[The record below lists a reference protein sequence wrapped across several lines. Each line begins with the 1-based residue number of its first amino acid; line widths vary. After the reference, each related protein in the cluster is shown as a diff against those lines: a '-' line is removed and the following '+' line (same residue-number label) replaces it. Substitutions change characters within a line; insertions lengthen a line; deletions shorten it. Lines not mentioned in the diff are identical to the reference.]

1 VVTCE
6 DRFGHVD
13 ETKRY
18 DEERNMTRVAFKK
31 SVISSG
37 EQSWMFPSLQPLSL
51 Q

>member
-13 ETKRY
+13 EIERY

-31 SVISSG
+31 SII
-37 EQSWMFPSLQPLSL
+37 
-51 Q
+51 